1 MTIQQIKYVL
11 VIARCGSMNKA
22 AELLF
27 ISQPALSNTIK
38 ELENEINITI
48 FNRSKKGVSLT
59 NEGADFLSYAR
70 QVYQQFELLE
80 EQFLTERTRVYKF
93 GVSTQHYSFATKS
106 FIETVKKFDTQ
117 EYQFAIRETK
127 TFNVIRDV
135 GDERSEIGVL
145 FLSQLNAKVLQHYF
159 DEYDLSF
166 TELVDTSAYV
176 YLHRSHPLAQK
187 EKISFEELQDYPC
200 LSFEQGRESS
210 VYLSEEILSEKAYL
224 RSVMASDRA
233 TMLNLMKGLNGYTL
247 CSGIISEE
255 SNGDEYTVIP
265 FCEDGEHMNTVMK
278 IGYIMKKNHVLS
290 EVGEVYIKELKNYL
304 QIQ

>member
-1 MTIQQIKYVL
+1 MTIQQIKYAL

-38 ELENEINITI
+38 ELENEVHITI

-59 NEGADFLSYAR
+59 NEGTDFLSYAR

-80 EQFLTERTRVYKF
+80 EQYLNERTTVYKF

-145 FLSQLNAKVLQHYF
+145 FLSQLNAKVLQRYF

-176 YLHRSHPLAQK
+176 YMHRSHPLAQK
-187 EKISFEELQDYPC
+187 ETIRFEELQDYPC
-200 LSFEQGRESS
+200 LSFEQGKESS
-210 VYLSEEILSEKAYL
+210 VYLAEEILSEKAYL
-224 RSVMASDRA
+224 RSVTASDRA

-290 EVGEVYIKELKNYL
+290 EVGEEYIKELKNYL
-304 QIQ
+304 QIT

>member
-38 ELENEINITI
+38 ELESEVDITI
-48 FNRSKKGVSLT
+48 FNRSKRGVSLT
-59 NEGADFLSYAR
+59 NEGTKFLKYAR
-70 QVYQQFELLE
+70 QVYQQYELLE
-80 EQFLTERTRVYKF
+80 EQFLDEKNRVYTF

-117 EYQFAIRETK
+117 EYHFAIRETK

-135 GDERSEIGVL
+135 GEARSEIGVL
-145 FLSQLNAKVLQHYF
+145 FLSKLNSKVLQHYF
-159 DEYDLSF
+159 DEYDLVF
-166 TELVDTSAYV
+166 DGLVDTSAYV
-176 YLHRSHPLAQK
+176 YLHRKHPLANK
-187 EKISFEELQDYPC
+187 DKISFDELQDYPC

-210 VYLSEEILSEKAYL
+210 VYLAEEILSEKAYL
-224 RSVMASDRA
+224 HSVTASDRA

-255 SNGDEYTVIP
+255 SNGDEYKVIP
-265 FCEDGEHMNTVMK
+265 FSEDGEHMNTNMK
-278 IGYIMKKNHVLS
+278 IGYIMKKNHILS
-290 EVGEVYIKELKNYL
+290 EVGEVYIKELKNY
-304 QIQ
+304 IKRS